1 MTLAEI
7 FEAARRKKPGSLK
20 TDGTDGTAGH
30 SIENTGE
37 NRVPLLSR
45 CPAAS
50 TGQRTRPV
58 PTPEDVLGWSFEDV
72 DHRGARIKIR
82 SRLLG
87 CDLWLVGRGDPGPGD
102 ELPVYTT
109 TEVRQLLKLR
119 PETIAD
125 AVQRAHLAKMSF
137 GPAARIEEVLP
148 A

>member
-1 MTLAEI
+1 MTTARDLIGKVAAAQGRLTVKGDRLVMAAPCPLPAELVAELRCHKAEI
-7 FEAARRKKPGSLK
+7 LAYL
-20 TDGTDGTAGH
+20 
-30 SIENTGE
+30 
-37 NRVPLLSR
+37 
-45 CPAAS
+45 
-50 TGQRTRPV
+50 TRPV
-58 PTPEDVLGWSFEDV
+58 PTPEEVLHWTFEDV
-72 DHRGARIKIR
+72 DHRGARLKIR

-102 ELPVYTT
+102 GLPVYTT
-109 TEVRQLLKLR
+109 DEVRQLLKLR